1 MAISFSPS
9 IAGTWRACVDVFDIV
24 GHSKK
29 NGPEYELCRPK
40 LEIERL
46 RLLAWGDAVGFVEFE
61 AGLRQWDS
69 RLQEEQ
75 IKKVVLQALGG
86 IQQTF
91 NDTKKLRSR
100 YGLVQ
105 VSSNGDPAPSS
116 GMKGWLSKVRKC
128 ALVLQGLLQPLTRI

>member
-1 MAISFSPS
+1 M
-9 IAGTWRACVDVFDIV
+9 DVFDIV